1 MRKKSFTRQVGV
13 LFSEVTYEELIR
25 ITDEIEI
32 SISEFIRRII
42 EENIS
47 QRKKEGNQNEVS
59 INQSEYGFYQNL
71 QFQNFLKK
79 MMEEKVHH

>member
-13 LFSEVTYEELIR
+13 LFSEDTYEELIR

-42 EENIS
+42 EENIN
-47 QRKKEGNQNEVS
+47 QRKKEETQNGKDTGRIFRKES
-59 INQSEYGFYQNL
+59 
-71 QFQNFLKK
+71 
-79 MMEEKVHH
+79 

>member
-32 SISEFIRRII
+32 SVSEFIRQTV
-42 EENIS
+42 EEKIY
-47 QRKKEGNQNEVS
+47 QKKE
-59 INQSEYGFYQNL
+59 
-71 QFQNFLKK
+71 
-79 MMEEKVHH
+79 EEKCHE